1 MKTPQV
7 KNIEDAADY
16 LQSNG
21 LSQVVEASRGG
32 VRRHEKLE
40 TRVPFKPDL
49 IDLCRLHRF
58 VIENKRTT
66 ILEFGAGWSTWVFAD
81 ALSKLKSKYSDDVRE
96 LRRNNPFELHVVDD
110 EAEFIHIAESR
121 IPEQIKD
128 IVTFYEKA
136 AIMGT
141 FSDRICTF
149 YESLPH
155 LSPDLIYVDAPNQ
168 FNVKGDISG
177 WSTRHKDMM
186 PMTGD
191 LLRIEHF
198 LTPGTIVVF
207 DGRAANARFVLAN
220 LQRRWEYKYDD
231 EYDQHVFV
239 LNEEPLGKYNQR
251 QLDFYLS

>member
-7 KNIEDAADY
+7 KNIEEAADY
-16 LQSNG
+16 LTSNG
-21 LSQVVEASRGG
+21 LSQVVLASRGEELG
-32 VRRHEKLE
+32 VNEKLE

-66 ILEFGAGWSTWVFAD
+66 ILEFGTGWSTWVFAD

-110 EAEFIHIAESR
+110 EAEFIHIAETR
-121 IPEQIKD
+121 IPEQLKD

-136 AIMGT
+136 VIMGT
-141 FSDRICTF
+141 FNNRICTF

-155 LSPDLIYVDAPNQ
+155 VSPDLIYVDGPNQ

-198 LTPGTIVVF
+198 LTPGTIIIF
-207 DGRAANARFVLAN
+207 DGRAANARFFGSN
-220 LQRRWEYKYDD
+220 IQRGWDYQYDAD
-231 EYDQHVFV
+231 FDQQDRKSVV
-239 LNEEPLGKYNQR
+239 
-251 QLDFYLS
+251 